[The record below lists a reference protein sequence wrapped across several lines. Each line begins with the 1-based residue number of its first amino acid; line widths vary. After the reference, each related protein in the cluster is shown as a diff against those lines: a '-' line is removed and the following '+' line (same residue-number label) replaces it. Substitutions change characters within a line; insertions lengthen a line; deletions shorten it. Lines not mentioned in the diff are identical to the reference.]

1 MIQDLRYAFRSLMKS
16 PGFTAA
22 TVVTL
27 ALGIGANSAIFS
39 VVNAVLLKPL
49 PFDRADRLVAVFA
62 RDPQGQRNY
71 VAQPDLDDWR
81 AMARSFDGLASY
93 VGQSV
98 NLTGLDQPQR
108 VVGAFVSAN
117 LFPTLGVA
125 PASGRAF
132 LTGEDRAGA
141 APVAILSD
149 RLWHSRLGGD
159 PAIIGKSVQFNGEPY
174 TIVGILPSG
183 FVFSPLDADV
193 YLPAFK

>member
-81 AMARSFDGLASY
+81 SMARSFDGLASY

-125 PASGRAF
+125 PASGRSF
-132 LTGEDRAGA
+132 LAGEDRAGA

-159 PAIIGKSVQFNGEPY
+159 PAIIGKSVQFNCEPY

-183 FVFSPLDADV
+183 IVVSPLDADV
-193 YLPAFK
+193 YLP